1 MVKNR
6 RIVLQGRPPPR
17 MTRQN
22 YLKNRNKQLR
32 NVQTSSRN
40 SELVQ
45 SQNLK
50 LHGCSSEPSL
60 MKVSTKINSS
70 PLLSLTSICSTTS
83 ITTEA
88 ATLTESAKSSNSSQN
103 HMTAA
108 HQLSVTDQTQPTLGM
123 FKAAQLD
130 LQLKPQLNPNSVINN
145 FPISQFGQSWGSSSG
160 RSFEHFLFSNYF
172 ILNSY
177 LNFTT

>member
-1 MVKNR
+1 MLFFFYFYITESNR
-6 RIVLQGRPPPR
+6 RNAGGPFAVVL
-17 MTRQN
+17 
-22 YLKNRNKQLR
+22 
-32 NVQTSSRN
+32 S
-40 SELVQ
+40 
-45 SQNLK
+45 
-50 LHGCSSEPSL
+50 
-60 MKVSTKINSS
+60 
-70 PLLSLTSICSTTS
+70 
-83 ITTEA
+83 
-88 ATLTESAKSSNSSQN
+88 
-103 HMTAA
+103 
-108 HQLSVTDQTQPTLGM
+108 LGM